1 MEQWKPIRG
10 YEGLYEVSDQGRVRS
25 LDRVLR
31 GSFGTTEVH
40 RGKIR
45 KLSLRSNYLFVGLH
59 KDGVATSYDVH
70 RLVADAFV
78 MGKTKDRNDVNHK
91 NLNKLDNRAVNLEW
105 VTKSENAQHA
115 WENDACKNHISQR
128 VRKQVLCVET
138 GQVFDSSYQAAASLN
153 ADKYGGKR
161 NVGVMARNI
170 RWCCLG
176 NKNTA
181 YKYHWKD
188 VVKEPST
195 TIPKGSTPKQ
205 VEVGGPA

>member
-31 GSFGTTEVH
+31 GSSGMAEVH
-40 RGKIR
+40 WGKIR
-45 KLSLRSNYLFVGLH
+45 KLSIRSKYMFVGLH
-59 KDGVATSYDVH
+59 KDGVTTSYDVH

-78 MGKTKDRNDVNHK
+78 AGRTGGRNEVNHK

-105 VTKSENAQHA
+105 VTRVENVHHA
-115 WENDACKNHISQR
+115 FESGACANHVSQR
-128 VRKQVLCVET
+128 SRKQVLCVET
-138 GQVFDSSYQAAASLN
+138 GRVFDSSYQAAAFLN
-153 ADKYGGKR
+153 STEYAGRK
-161 NVGVMARNI
+161 NVGVVARNI
-170 RWCCLG
+170 RRCCLG
-176 NKNTA
+176 YAGTA
-181 YKYHWKD
+181 YKFHWKD